1 MLEDFFTII
10 NPGASATAQMKI
22 MENLASLMTIVENMM
37 PKSAVVCII
46 STYIGG
52 VHFHN
57 HVIWHTN
64 ANTVDCDANT
74 EMYYYS

>member
-1 MLEDFFTII
+1 MLQDFFTII
-10 NPGASATAQMKI
+10 NPGAPATAQMKI
-22 MENLASLMTIVENMM
+22 MENMM

-57 HVIWHTN
+57 HVICHTN
-64 ANTVDCDANT
+64 ASTVGCDANT